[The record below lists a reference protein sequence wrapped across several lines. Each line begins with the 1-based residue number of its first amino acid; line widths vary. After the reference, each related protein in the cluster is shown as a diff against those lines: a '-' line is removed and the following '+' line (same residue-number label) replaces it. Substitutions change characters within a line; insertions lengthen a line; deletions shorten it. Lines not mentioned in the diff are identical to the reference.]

1 MASSL
6 QSMQRTIIQS
16 VDNLIVSLNTQ
27 IRSLRRQEEATT
39 NRLASNPNQAKYL
52 LSVERQ
58 QKVKEELYLYLLQ
71 KREENELSQAFTAYN
86 TPPDYRSARQYVSY
100 RSPQDE
106 YPVGGICRRITGSG
120 SRHLHEGEHE
130 YQSARSEGPGKS
142 EHPIHRRDSPILR
155 HKEKMVGIQAPEA
168 AGHENHS
175 GE

>member
-27 IRSLRRQEEATT
+27 IRSILRQEEATT

-86 TPPDYRSARQYVSY
+86 TRLITAPRGSMFPTAPRKI
-100 RSPQDE
+100 E
-106 YPVGGICRRITGSG
+106 YPAGGIRHRPAGSG
-120 SRHLHEGEHE
+120 SDYLHEGEHE
-130 YQSARSEGPGKS
+130 YQSARPQGPGKS
-142 EHPIHRRDSPILR
+142 EYALHWRDSPMFR
-155 HKEKMVGIQAPEA
+155 YGKEMGIEEA
-168 AGHENHS
+168 AEDGYHR